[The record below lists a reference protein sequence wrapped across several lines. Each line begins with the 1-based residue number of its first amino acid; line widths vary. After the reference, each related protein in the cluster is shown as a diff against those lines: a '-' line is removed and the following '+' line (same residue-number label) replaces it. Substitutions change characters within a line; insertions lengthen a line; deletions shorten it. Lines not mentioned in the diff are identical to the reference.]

1 MLELKRLAEVSQ
13 FNSIEKQ
20 FSRLIKSQVY
30 SFANDKYLRR
40 FQDVDDLYNVGL
52 AKLHEVCRNFKYDD
66 DIDEDHN
73 MKRFIAMV
81 RKYVR
86 NAMIDEQYTYQA
98 AKRRPQGTLSSL
110 DQLVSDADEDSGATL
125 VSSQLTQQCQA
136 CSQASAN
143 IAIQSIGSELAG
155 IDKDVFD
162 MVAKGYPA
170 DKVAGVLG
178 MKVSKVRYII
188 YETIQPRA
196 IIYGV
201 AT

>member
-1 MLELKRLAEVSQ
+1 MLKLKQLADVSQ
-13 FNSIEKQ
+13 FGVIEKQ

-30 SFANDKYLRR
+30 SFANDRYLKR
-40 FQDVDDLYNVGL
+40 FQDLDDLYNVGL
-52 AKLHEVCRNFKYDD
+52 AKLYEVCCNFEYDES
-66 DIDEDHN
+66 IDEDHN
-73 MKRFIAMV
+73 LKRFIAMV

-86 NAMIDEQYTYQA
+86 NAMIDEQYTYHA
-98 AKRRPQGTLSSL
+98 AKRRPKGTLSSL
-110 DQLVSDADEDSGATL
+110 DQFSDDDEKSGSTL
-125 VSSQLTQQCQA
+125 VSSQLTQQCNA

-143 IAIQSIGSELAG
+143 VAISMIGSELAG
-155 IDKDVFD
+155 VDKDVFD
-162 MVAKGYPA
+162 MVIQGYPP